1 MSRPFAVTLFCILT
15 IASASAQSSLYLQR
29 NIKAAY
35 DKGTRS
41 ADGRPGPNYWQNRAE
56 YLMSVRLDP
65 KKRLLKGQSTITY
78 YNNSP
83 DTLKILRLKLAHDLY
98 RKNGQRAYDLNAGDI
113 DEGVNIMALS
123 VGGQAVAA
131 DKQRRNNTFLD
142 IVLGATPVVPK
153 STVQVQVQ
161 WSYVLPVDEGAPR
174 EFATKDGSVFF
185 VPYWYPQVA
194 VYDDLQGWASAP
206 YNGLQEFYNDF
217 SNYDVTITL
226 PKGYMA
232 WATGELQNA
241 GDILAPAVLDKWKQ
255 AHTATTV
262 ISIFTEADLKKG
274 GVFNKLKEHSF
285 HFKATAVP
293 DFAFAASNR
302 YNWDATSIVV
312 DDNTGRRT
320 FVSAAYD
327 TQSKDYYKVCGIGA
341 NAIRLMSTW
350 LPGYPYPYP
359 SMTVFNG
366 NDGMEFPMMCNDAS
380 TGDRDPTGLTAHEIS
395 HTYFPFMMGINEQ
408 NYAWMDEGWAS
419 FFDLNLTDSLSG
431 ARGGTRGYGNFA
443 GTESDVP
450 PMVQSRF
457 LSSPAYRNASYGR
470 PQAAYLGLLDLLGYE
485 TFHKCMVEYMNR
497 WQGKHPMPYDFF
509 NTWNAAS
516 GQNLDWYWRPWFFE
530 WGYPD
535 LGIQGVVQD
544 ESAGR
549 QYVLVERVG
558 SQPIPMHLEV
568 EYTDGSKEV
577 FHQKSDVW
585 RDGKS
590 SLRVFCAVGKNVKS
604 AALGARTIPDS
615 EKKNNVWNR

>member
-1 MSRPFAVTLFCILT
+1 MFRFLYVCLGVLFAHTLLN
-15 IASASAQSSLYLQR
+15 AQNNLYIHR

-35 DKGTRS
+35 EKGTRA
-41 ADGRPGPNYWQNRAE
+41 ADGRPGANYWQNRAE
-56 YLMSVRLDP
+56 YVMSVSLNP
-65 KKRLLKGQSTITY
+65 KKRLLSGQSTITY

-83 DTLKILRLKLAHDLY
+83 DTLKIIRLKLAHDLY
-98 RKNGQRAYDLNAGDI
+98 RKNGQRAYDLSAGDI
-113 DEGVNIMALS
+113 DEGVSIKTLN
-123 VGGQAVAA
+123 VGGVAVPA
-131 DKQRRNNTFLD
+131 DKQRRTNTFLD
-142 IVLGATPVVPK
+142 VPLDNAPLTPK
-153 STVQVQVQ
+153 SSIRIQVS
-161 WSYVLPVDEGAPR
+161 WSYVLPLDEGAPR
-174 EFATKDGSVFF
+174 EFATSDGSVFF

-217 SNYDVTITL
+217 SDYDVTITL

-232 WATGELQNA
+232 WATGELQNP
-241 GDILAPAVLDKWKQ
+241 GDVLAPAVLEKWNK
-255 AHTATTV
+255 AHTASEV
-262 ISIFTEADLKKG
+262 VPIFTEEELKKG
-274 GVFNKLKEHSF
+274 SVFNKLKQHSF
-285 HFKATAVP
+285 HFKASSVP

-312 DDNTGRRT
+312 DDKTGRRT
-320 FVSAAYD
+320 FVSAVYD
-327 TQSKDYYKVCGIGA
+327 TKSKDYYKVCRIGA

-366 NDGMEFPMMCNDAS
+366 NDGMEYPMMCNDAS

-395 HTYFPFMMGINEQ
+395 HTFFPFMMGINEQ

-431 ARGGTRGYGNFA
+431 VKGNNRGYGFFA
-443 GTESDVP
+443 GNESDVP

-457 LSSPAYRNASYGR
+457 LSSPAYRGASYAR
-470 PQAAYLGLLDLLGYE
+470 PQAAYLGLLDLLGYDV
-485 TFHKCMVEYMNR
+485 FHRCMVEYMDR
-497 WQGKHPMPYDFF
+497 WKGKHPMPYDFF
-509 NTWNAAS
+509 NTWNQAS

-535 LGIQGVVQD
+535 LGIQGVVMD

-549 QYVLVERVG
+549 QYILVERVG
-558 SQPIPMHLEV
+558 NQPVPIHLEV
-568 EYTDGSKEV
+568 EYTDGTKETL
-577 FHQKSDVW
+577 HQKSNVW

-590 SLRVFCAVGKNVKS
+590 TYPMYCPVGKSVKS
-604 AALGARTIPDS
+604 ATLGSRTIPDS
-615 EKKNNVWNR
+615 ERKNNSWSL